1 MSEIKNIFSPVLFL
15 IIILCFFLPFFDLTC
30 QNQKIASIT
39 GYELLT
45 GTTISPSQLYN
56 TASQRESVNPEP
68 FAFIAIIIAFAAF
81 ILGFFKKAALAVTA
95 LSFSGVVSLL
105 LLSSKLSGDIAG
117 RIELQGVLIEWA
129 PGMYVVFILF
139 IAAMLLNVYLLYDN
153 KYRTV
158 DLDLYSQRLK
168 ICSHCGIGND
178 RGNVYC
184 SSCGKMLA

>member
-39 GYELLT
+39 GYELIT
-45 GTTISPSQLYN
+45 GTTISPPQLYN

-68 FAFIAIIIAFAAF
+68 FAVIAIIIAFAAF
-81 ILGFFKKAALAVTA
+81 ILGFFKKAALAVIA
-95 LSFSGVVSLL
+95 VSFIGAVTLI
-105 LLSSKLSGDIAG
+105 LLSSKISGDIAG
-117 RIELQGVLIEWA
+117 RIELQGLSTQWA
-129 PGMYVVFILF
+129 PGMYIVLILF
-139 IAAMLLNVYLLYDN
+139 LGAMLLNLYLLYDN

-158 DLDLYSQRLK
+158 DLDLYSQRMK
-168 ICSHCGIGND
+168 ICAHCGMGND

-184 SSCGKMLA
+184 SGCGQMLA